1 MSLEI
6 TGILE
11 KILPI
16 ETGEKKDGSGTW
28 SKQNFL
34 VRTSEEYNNLYCFE
48 VFGDEKVANLTK
60 YQKEGDGVKITFNV
74 NTNEW
79 NGKYFTSLS
88 AWRIEK
94 TESNS
99 NTTEPMKAEQQT
111 DVDDSEPDDLPF

>member
-11 KILPI
+11 EILPI

-34 VRTSEEYNNLYCFE
+34 VRTAEEYNNLYCFE
-48 VFGDEKVANLTK
+48 VFGDEKITNLTK

-88 AWRIEK
+88 AWRIEAIK
-94 TESNS
+94 ATSAP
-99 NTTEPMKAEQQT
+99 EPMKAEPQT
-111 DVDDSEPDDLPF
+111 EVDDEEMDLPF